1 MPALLISPA
10 ELRDLLQASRPRLV
24 DTRWKLGDPAYGRA
38 TFAAGHIPGAIY
50 LDMDRDLAGP
60 PGGPGGRHPIP
71 SADAFSDTMSGAGID
86 RDTLVVG
93 YDAGDGIGAARLWWL
108 LRHFGHDP
116 DRVSV
121 LDGGYAAW
129 IAAGHDTAAGPA
141 ERPASRAFHA
151 RERADDVIGT
161 EELGRQLEGG
171 SLLLLDA
178 RAPERWRGTAEP
190 LDPKP
195 GRIPGAVNAPATQ
208 NLAAGHLRSAEEL
221 RAHYTELGVVDPAGV
236 AVSCG
241 SGVSACLDLLGLELA
256 GLRGARLYPPSYS
269 GWVASELPVERG

>member
-10 ELRDLLQASRPRLV
+10 ELRDLIQTSRPRLV
-24 DTRWKLGDPAYGRA
+24 DTRWKLGDPTYGRA
-38 TFAAGHIPGAIY
+38 TFEKGHIPGAIY

-71 SADAFSDTMSGAGID
+71 SADAFSDTMSGAGVD
-86 RDTLVVG
+86 RDTPVVS
-93 YDAGDGIGAARLWWL
+93 YDAGDGVGAARLWWL
-108 LRHFGHDP
+108 LRHFGHDK
-116 DRVSV
+116 VTV

-129 IAAGHDTAAGPA
+129 IAAGYATAAGPA
-141 ERPASRAFHA
+141 ERPAPKAFHA

-178 RAPERWRGTAEP
+178 RAPERWRGTTEP

-195 GRIPGAVNAPATQ
+195 GRIPGSINAPATQ
-208 NLAAGHLRSAEEL
+208 NLAGGHLRPAEEL
-221 RAHYTELGVVDPAGV
+221 RAYYTELGVADPSGV